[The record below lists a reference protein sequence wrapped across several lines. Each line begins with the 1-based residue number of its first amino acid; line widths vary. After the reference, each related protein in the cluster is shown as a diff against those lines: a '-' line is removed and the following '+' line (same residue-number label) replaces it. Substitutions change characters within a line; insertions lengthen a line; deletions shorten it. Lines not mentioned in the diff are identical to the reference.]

1 MSFVELKSIE
11 KVHEQSITENEK
23 SIAGVNQNYFE

>member
-1 MSFVELKSIE
+1 MSFVELKSI